1 MDDFCEAS
9 VENYL
14 SRSVCGV
21 PGEPGVVFLTLFGG
35 KHTLKRSWLPRL
47 KDPGSFLEHGLLD
60 LCSDKLD
67 VGILINRG

>member
-35 KHTLKRSWLPRL
+35 KAYAKAFLASEIE
-47 KDPGSFLEHGLLD
+47 GSRFFLGARFTRPLQ
-60 LCSDKLD
+60 
-67 VGILINRG
+67 